1 MWFSS
6 KEILAILQMNTN
18 PPPSSFLPR
27 HAKFVTLQAKFVTLK
42 ADFPAP
48 TSSQN
53 GQLTYAQPP
62 IKLLLPSCLYE
73 IGRTRR

>member
-27 HAKFVTLQAKFVTLK
+27 HAKFVTLQAKFVTLE
-42 ADFPAP
+42 ADSMMQMSP
-48 TSSQN
+48 QN
-53 GQLTYAQPP
+53 G
-62 IKLLLPSCLYE
+62 
-73 IGRTRR
+73 